1 MVRTLS
7 AALLLSGAGAL
18 VMAAPAAADEASY
31 LELREK
37 YVFFTEDQLLS
48 TGYKVCQAT
57 RSGMV
62 SPDIVNMVKRDLN
75 AGTAPATDIVAGAI
89 IELGC

>member
-1 MVRTLS
+1 MIRTLS
-7 AALLLSGAGAL
+7 SALLFGVAGAL
-18 VMAAPAAADEASY
+18 ATAAPAAADEAGY

-37 YVFFTEDQLLS
+37 YVYFSEDQLLS
-48 TGYKVCQAT
+48 AGYQVCQAT

-62 SPDIVNMVKRDLN
+62 SPDIVNMVKHNFD

-89 IELGC
+89 VELC